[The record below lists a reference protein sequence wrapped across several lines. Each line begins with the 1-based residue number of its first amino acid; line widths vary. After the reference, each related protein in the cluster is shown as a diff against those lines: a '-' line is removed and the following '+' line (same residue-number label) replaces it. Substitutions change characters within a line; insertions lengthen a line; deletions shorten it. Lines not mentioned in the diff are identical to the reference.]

1 MEDSKKFI
9 ELAVGSVSNRAFAIE
24 PDTLSKYLKPNQELY
39 RSLFVLDD
47 TAFNHFKDQKTIKSY
62 KGNFSLD
69 KIVFDIDKGKNSGED
84 TVLRTKHFIEALFD
98 MGLNRDL
105 IRVWFSGRGFHVE
118 IPDVYGFEPSTKL
131 PYIVKLTLDDQF
143 GDMIDNIY
151 DRGRLIRVGYSY
163 NLKSHLYKT
172 PILLEE
178 IDTLSYN
185 EIADLCKEFFT
196 RSYEPLPTDV
206 EKIWGDKIKLPPQEA
221 TETEYIN
228 NTSKY
233 NANVTCVQKMW
244 DSDKKG
250 KRHIVLLRM
259 ANAWRRM
266 GLNKEATTALAI
278 QNVPSLE
285 PNEITRLVEDV
296 YKWEHKGYGCNDV
309 IMSSYCDPVCKYY
322 KRKNYGTEV
331 YSSLELSDRLRDFI
345 HTDFSSNSFNL
356 KEIYPTILEDYRF
369 MPGEL
374 AVLLGDTKLG
384 KTAFLQNIV
393 CKLHHLNVLYL
404 SLEVNEWM
412 IYRRFLQVANR
423 MTKDQISTIYKY
435 NDEERI
441 EQLVK
446 SVQHINV
453 MTVPPD
459 IDSMKQLISDL
470 QPGVVCIDT
479 MDAIDVK
486 FCNDPF
492 TKAERVVN
500 SLKQIANQQD
510 VIIFGISH
518 ISKSASRE
526 VLSVHSA
533 KGNSAIEQ
541 KADKILG
548 IMGDRD
554 STSRRIIKSLASRD
568 ENGFELACDF
578 KYETFEFKELTC

>member
-84 TVLRTKHFIEALFD
+84 TVLRTKHFVEALFD
-98 MGLNRDL
+98 MGLHRDL

-131 PYIVKLTLDDQF
+131 PYIVKLTLDAQF

-178 IDTLSYN
+178 LDTLSYN
-185 EIADLCKEFFT
+185 EITDLCKEFFT

-285 PNEITRLVEDV
+285 PNEIERLIEDV

-309 IMSSYCDPVCKYY
+309 IMSQYCDAVCKYY

-374 AVLLGDTKLG
+374 AILLGDTKLG

-393 CKLHHLNVLYL
+393 CQLHHLNVLYL

-459 IDSMKQLISDL
+459 IDNMKQLISDL

-479 MDAIDVK
+479 IDAIDVK

>member
-185 EIADLCKEFFT
+185 EITDLCKEFFT

-309 IMSSYCDPVCKYY
+309 IMSSYCDPICKYY

>member
-185 EIADLCKEFFT
+185 EITDLCKEFFT

>member
-309 IMSSYCDPVCKYY
+309 IMSSYCDPICKYY

>member
-1 MEDSKKFI
+1 MENSKKFI

-24 PDTLSKYLKPNQELY
+24 PNTLSKYLKPNQELY

-62 KGNFSLD
+62 KGVFSVD
-69 KIVFDIDKGKNSGED
+69 KITFDIDKGKNTGED
-84 TVLRTKHFIEALFD
+84 TVLRTKHFVEALFD
-98 MGLNRDL
+98 MGLDRDF

-118 IPDVYGFEPSTKL
+118 IPDVYGFEESSKL
-131 PYIVKLTLDDQF
+131 PYIVKLTLDAQF

-151 DRGRLIRVGYSY
+151 DRGRLIRVGYSF
-163 NLKSHLYKT
+163 NLKSQLYKT

-178 IDTLSYN
+178 LDTLSYGDIV
-185 EIADLCKEFFT
+185 ELCKEFFH
-196 RSYEPLPTDV
+196 RSYDPLPTDV
-206 EKIWGDKIKLPPQEA
+206 QKIWAEKIKLPPEHS
-221 TETEYIN
+221 TEIEYIN

-244 DSDKKG
+244 DSSKKG

-266 GLNKEATTALAI
+266 GLNKEATTALAVR
-278 QNVPSLE
+278 NVQSLE
-285 PNEITRLVEDV
+285 PNEIERLIEDV
-296 YKWEHKGYGCNDV
+296 YKWEHKGYSCNDV
-309 IMSSYCDPVCKYY
+309 IMANYCDPICKYY

-345 HTDFSSNSFNL
+345 HTDFSTNSFNL
-356 KEIYPTILEDYRF
+356 KEIYPSLIEDYRF

-374 AVLLGDTKLG
+374 AILLGDTKLG

-393 CKLHHLNVLYL
+393 CQLHHLNVLYL

-412 IYRRFLQVANR
+412 IYRRFLQVANK
-423 MTKDQISTIYKY
+423 MTKNQISTIYKY
-435 NDEERI
+435 NDEKKI
-441 EQLVK
+441 DQLVK
-446 SVQHINV
+446 SCQHINV

-459 IDSMKQLISDL
+459 IDNMKQLISDL
-470 QPGVVCIDT
+470 QPSVVCIDT
-479 MDAIDVK
+479 IDAIEVK

-492 TKAERVVN
+492 TKAERIIN

-526 VLSVHSA
+526 ILSVHSA

-541 KADKILG
+541 KADKIIG
-548 IMGDRD
+548 IIGDKD
-554 STSRRIIKSLASRD
+554 SSSRRIIKSLASRD
-568 ENGFELACDF
+568 ENDFELACDF
-578 KYETFEFKELTC
+578 KYETFEFKELKC

>member
-1 MEDSKKFI
+1 
-9 ELAVGSVSNRAFAIE
+9 
-24 PDTLSKYLKPNQELY
+24 
-39 RSLFVLDD
+39 
-47 TAFNHFKDQKTIKSY
+47 
-62 KGNFSLD
+62 
-69 KIVFDIDKGKNSGED
+69 
-84 TVLRTKHFIEALFD
+84 
-98 MGLNRDL
+98 
-105 IRVWFSGRGFHVE
+105 
-118 IPDVYGFEPSTKL
+118 
-131 PYIVKLTLDDQF
+131 
-143 GDMIDNIY
+143 
-151 DRGRLIRVGYSY
+151 
-163 NLKSHLYKT
+163 
-172 PILLEE
+172 
-178 IDTLSYN
+178 
-185 EIADLCKEFFT
+185 
-196 RSYEPLPTDV
+196 
-206 EKIWGDKIKLPPQEA
+206 
-221 TETEYIN
+221 
-228 NTSKY
+228 
-233 NANVTCVQKMW
+233 MW

-309 IMSSYCDPVCKYY
+309 IMSSYCDPICKYY